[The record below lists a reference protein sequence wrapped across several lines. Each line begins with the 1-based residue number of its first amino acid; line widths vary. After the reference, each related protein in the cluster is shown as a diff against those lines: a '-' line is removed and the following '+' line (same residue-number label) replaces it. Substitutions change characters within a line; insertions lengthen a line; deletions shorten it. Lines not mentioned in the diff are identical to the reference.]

1 MSDSGARWDRAYLE
15 PGSAP
20 WDIGRPQS
28 AFVALADAGEIR
40 SPVLDSGCGTGEQAL
55 FLAERGH
62 EVLGVDVAPTAI
74 ARAREK
80 AETRGLGAEF
90 LVHDVLDL
98 AALGRQFATVIDSGV
113 FHTFSDEDRPR
124 YVDSLASVTADES
137 VLHLLCFSDQVP
149 GQVGPRRVSQ
159 TEIRQAFRDR
169 WEVVQIQGS
178 QFDVASDFPLRPHA
192 WLARIVRVR
201 GEDRGDHVSG

>member
-1 MSDSGARWDRAYLE
+1 MGDAGERWDQAYVV

-20 WDIGRPQS
+20 WDIGKPQS
-28 AFVALADAGEIR
+28 AIVGLADAGEVR
-40 SPVLDSGCGTGEQAL
+40 SPVLDSGCGTGEHAL
-55 FLAERGH
+55 FLAERGY

-74 ARAREK
+74 ARAGEK
-80 AETRGLGAEF
+80 AQTRGLVGDF

-98 AALGRQFATVIDSGV
+98 GALGRQFATVIDSGV

-159 TEIRQAFRDR
+159 AEIRDAFGDG
-169 WEVVQIQGS
+169 WEVERITGS
-178 QFDVASDFPLRPHA
+178 QFDVAPDFPLRPHA
-192 WLARIVRVR
+192 WLARIVRR
-201 GEDRGDHVSG
+201 AQADSQR